1 MFAKRPVHIGLSARI
16 THPEVGGVG
25 LKGKTLQVLE
35 QSVAQW
41 AASRDTLVLM
51 VPSVMQGG
59 TLMRSNIRVR
69 DYARYLD
76 GLILQG
82 GADVS
87 PRAYGEEP
95 LRPEWGGDSVRDA
108 YELELVH
115 EFMEEGKP
123 ILGICRGMQLIN
135 VALGGSLWQD
145 LPSLCPGPV
154 PHETTAY
161 EQTPTRCALWK
172 AGRWP
177 AGLAGCRVGWWP
189 PFTTR
194 PCAAWAKGWWLRP
207 WPTMAWWRPSA
218 GAAAALC
225 AACSGTPSFTTWASK
240 RCWTA
245 IRCWKRFWM
254 PPARRDLDA
263 TGRSTA

>member
-59 TLMRSNIRVR
+59 ALMRNNIRVR

-95 LRPEWGGDSVRDA
+95 LRPEWGGDPVRDA

-161 EQTPTRCALWK
+161 EQNAHSVRFVEGGQMA
-172 AGRWP
+172 RWFGGVQG
-177 AGLAGCRVGWWP
+177 GLVASIHHQAVRRLG
-189 PFTTR
+189 
-194 PCAAWAKGWWLRP
+194 KGLV
-207 WPTMAWWRPSA
+207 AEA
-218 GAAAALC
+218 VADDGVVE
-225 AACSGTPSFTTWASK
+225 
-240 RCWTA
+240 A
-245 IRCWKRFWM
+245 IRWGGRSFVCGVQWHPEFHHLGQQEM
-254 PPARRDLDA
+254 LDCHPLLDA
-263 TGRSTA
+263 FLEAARKA